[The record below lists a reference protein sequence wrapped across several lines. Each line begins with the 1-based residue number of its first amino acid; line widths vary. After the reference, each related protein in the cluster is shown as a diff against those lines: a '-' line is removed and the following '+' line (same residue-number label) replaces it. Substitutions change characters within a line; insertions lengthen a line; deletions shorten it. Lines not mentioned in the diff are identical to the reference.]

1 MTTRHDIRLDAAT
14 GLSRGRRRYQED
26 AVMGGAASDGREGLV
41 ALADGCGGHARGDLA
56 SNIAVDVA
64 LRAFAREQ
72 GDVPARLRAAAAA
85 ANLAVYARGEGD
97 PELEGMST
105 TLLLLRI
112 EAARLHWA
120 SVGDSPLWL
129 MRDGRLK
136 RLNATHSLARQLD
149 LLVEMGERTAEQA
162 AGHPARSCLTSALG
176 GCEIEELDCPD
187 AAVDLA
193 PGDVILAAS
202 DGLLSL
208 SEITIAQLLREPDSE
223 AGTMVDRLLHA
234 VSTAGGDSQ
243 DNTSVAVLRV
253 EAPRERSRQ
262 PSEREGGA
270 PGLPGKAVAAVSAV
284 FGAATQVTGLSGDR
298 LQAPTRRRSASQGAV
313 RRTGS

>member
-1 MTTRHDIRLDAAT
+1 
-14 GLSRGRRRYQED
+14 
-26 AVMGGAASDGREGLV
+26 MGGAASGGSEGLF

-64 LRAFAREQ
+64 LRAFAREE

-85 ANLAVYARGEGD
+85 ANLAVYARAEGD
-97 PELEGMST
+97 PVLEGMST
-105 TLLLLRI
+105 TLLLLRV

-149 LLVEMGERTAEQA
+149 LLVEMGEMTAEQA

-176 GCEIEELDCPD
+176 GCEIEELDCPE

-202 DGLLSL
+202 DGLLTL
-208 SEITIAQLLREPDSE
+208 SEITIAQLLREPDAAAE
-223 AGTMVDRLLHA
+223 TMVERLLGA

-253 EAPRERSRQ
+253 EAPRERFRQ
-262 PSEREGGA
+262 PLERA
-270 PGLPGKAVAAVSAV
+270 AGLPARAVAAVAAV
-284 FGAATQVTGLSGDR
+284 FGGGEHVSGLSGER
-298 LQAPTRRRSASQGAV
+298 LQLPEAPTPRRSAPDGAI